1 MAFTFRLIQH
11 IPHYN
16 IVFITL
22 PLLNP
27 LVPLFSPPPPFHN
40 YNFQC
45 QHYCS
50 AAGFCGDTEDYQGTG
65 STDCTK
71 NTAGP
76 YDAEVCKACKPGMSA
91 VHVGIGCQHYC
102 SAAGYCGTTS
112 DYQGA
117 GSTNCIELGVEFP
130 FLTIDHVLRTLASPA
145 SCTHSACTDD
155 VGKTRTRGLQLLHL
169 DVEGFEHAALVG
181 GMKTILHDLPT
192 IIFEQTDPASS
203 LVEPLLES
211 WGYTTASWREESN
224 VRAAPQSRMELTGDR
239 LAYEAAV
246 ASV

>member
-1 MAFTFRLIQH
+1 
-11 IPHYN
+11 
-16 IVFITL
+16 
-22 PLLNP
+22 
-27 LVPLFSPPPPFHN
+27 
-40 YNFQC
+40 
-45 QHYCS
+45 
-50 AAGFCGDTEDYQGTG
+50 
-65 STDCTK
+65 
-71 NTAGP
+71 
-76 YDAEVCKACKPGMSA
+76 MSA

-102 SAAGYCGTTS
+102 SAAGYCGTTA

-181 GMKTILHDLPT
+181 GMKTIMHDLPT